1 MTTIDT
7 KSWLNFIWS
16 LHNDVRQSRGLKL
29 TGLGALNEINNY
41 LLLFFMERRFNKY
54 NLSDECRF
62 SYLYHNFC
70 SDEKI
75 KNDSKLIDYD
85 DRTKYNHYKVWNHWC
100 NTGKNSNCV
109 LRQMANSEL
118 LKKYLKNEV
127 TAICAFSDNCETGK
141 TIQIIINKI
150 YKQFENIAKQ
160 TLEIDDVTTEQ
171 VINISED
178 AFGFSAFGDAYE
190 KFKQQATSDSGKTT
204 GQHFTPDI
212 VKEYIV
218 KELKPNNNEIFY
230 EPACGTG
237 GFIHHAVM
245 YVKNSDIDYIN
256 FINNLIANECNPEI
270 YKPLAINMLIHG
282 IPFDNIRKQDS
293 LDVRSWGSSIENKI
307 DIIAANPP
315 FGSADPVDPSEYWKI
330 LKTGKNVVKDAMGQF
345 IVHMYNSLKNG
356 GRCGTVSDRGIINNG
371 SESSNLWQTKLRKFL
386 LENSNLY
393 KIVLLPKETFDYTTF
408 STCILFF
415 VKGEKTKN
423 VEFREIKIKDQ
434 NYDGIKSK
442 CIVSDE
448 IIGTVNIDKIKAN
461 NYSLKYDDYFKVKQ
475 EKKVGWINLGVV
487 CEIKFGIRIT
497 KSNDEKPKDLPGV
510 YPVYGGG
517 DITFYTDKYNRDG
530 ETIILSRFG
539 VSPKCVRVINGKFF
553 LNDSGMSINTKS
565 NHILQNFL
573 KYYLILNQINI
584 YNNYTEG
591 QAQLNTQTNR
601 LLNEFQ
607 IPNLPLT
614 HQTEIVEFLDEQFK
628 IYDINKLT
636 KQIPLFDLLIRKE
649 YNIAN
654 DLIHLVYRQMKS
666 LEELGKIKKDIKA
679 VFTLSVYGLGDQCK
693 MMKLGEIVDFN
704 IGGTPSRKD
713 SLYWNGNNLWV
724 SVAELNDNTI
734 MDTKEKITDDGI
746 KNSSVK
752 LVKTGSVLMSFKLS
766 IGKMGIAGKDMYCN
780 EAIMFFKHNSDITN
794 MYLYYWL
801 MYNDIS
807 SYASGQIGI
816 GSLNK
821 TSLYN
826 IVIPIPPIPIQ
837 EQIINKI
844 VQLIDKSSHYEQYAK
859 ILQTELDLMNETI
872 NNLTSV
878 SISISKCDSNL
889 NELLESIRNDNIYDD
904 TDNLIKSLDTKK
916 IKIKKVDCEVI
927 DV

>member
-7 KSWLNFIWS
+7 KSWLNFMWS

-160 TLEIDDVTTEQ
+160 TLEIDNVTSEQ
-171 VINISED
+171 VINISEE

-245 YVKNSDIDYIN
+245 YVKNNDTDHIN
-256 FINNLIANECNPEI
+256 FINSLIANECNPEI

-282 IPFDNIRKQDS
+282 IPFDSIRKQDS

-315 FGSADPVDPSEYWKI
+315 FGSADPVDSSEYWKI

-371 SESSNLWQTKLRKFL
+371 SESSNSWQTKLRKFL
-386 LENSNLY
+386 LENCNLY

-461 NYSLKYDDYFKVKQ
+461 NYSLKYDDYFKVKE
-475 EKKVGWINLGVV
+475 EKRAGWINLGDV
-487 CEIKFGIRIT
+487 CKLNQGDFIT
-497 KSNDEKPKDLPGV
+497 KNDNGNM

-517 DITFYTDKYNRDG
+517 IKPSHYYDSYNRENKIIITRVGTGLGNDIKNTCIKFINEKFYLTDKAFSIDD
-530 ETIILSRFG
+530 IIN
-539 VSPKCVRVINGKFF
+539 INEKYLF
-553 LNDSGMSINTKS
+553 
-565 NHILQNFL
+565 
-573 KYYLILNQINI
+573 YYLFCDQ
-584 YNNYTEG
+584 NNWKKLAG
-591 QAQLNTQTNR
+591 GNAQPVITKTKLK
-601 LLNEFQ
+601 EIQ
-607 IPNLPLT
+607 IPNLSLS
-614 HQTEIVEFLDEQFK
+614 HQTEIVDFLDEQFK

-636 KQIPLFDLLIRKE
+636 KQIPLFDLLIKKE
-649 YNIAN
+649 YQVAS
-654 DLIHLVYRQMKS
+654 DLIHLVYRQMES
-666 LEELGKIKKDIKA
+666 LEELEKIKKDIKA
-679 VFTLSVYGLGDQCK
+679 VFTLSVYGLGDKCK
-693 MMKLGEIVDFN
+693 IMKLGEIVDFN
-704 IGGTPSRKD
+704 IGGTPSRKE
-713 SLYWNGNNLWV
+713 SSYWNGSNLWV
-724 SVAELNDNTI
+724 SVAELNGKTI

-752 LVKTGSVLMSFKLS
+752 LVKTGSILMSFKLS
-766 IGKMGIAGKDMYCN
+766 IGKMGIAGKNMFCN
-780 EAIMFFKHNSDITN
+780 EAIMFFKHSSDIIN

-826 IVIPIPPIPIQ
+826 VVIPIPPLSIQ
-837 EQIINKI
+837 QSIVNKI
-844 VQLIDKSSHYEQYAK
+844 NQLNEQSSHYEHYAK
-859 ILQTELDLMNETI
+859 TLQTELEFMNETI
-872 NNLTSV
+872 SNLTLYSEEIK
-878 SISISKCDSNL
+878 SDDPI
-889 NELLESIRNDNIYDD
+889 ESIRNNDIYDD
-904 TDNLIKSLDTKK
+904 TDKLIKSLNTKSLK
-916 IKIKKVDCEVI
+916 IKQVECEVM

>member
-41 LLLFFMERRFNKY
+41 LLLFFMERRFDKY
-54 NLSDECRF
+54 SLSDECRF

-160 TLEIDDVTTEQ
+160 TLEIDNVTSEQ
-171 VINISED
+171 VINISEE

-245 YVKNSDIDYIN
+245 YVKNNDTDHIN
-256 FINNLIANECNPEI
+256 FINSLIANECNPEI

-293 LDVRSWGSSIENKI
+293 LDVRSWGYSIENKI

-371 SESSNLWQTKLRKFL
+371 SDSSNSWQTKLRKFL
-386 LENSNLY
+386 LENCNLY

-434 NYDGIKSK
+434 IYDGIKSK
-442 CIVSDE
+442 YIVSDE
-448 IIGTVNIDKIKAN
+448 ILGVVNIDKIREK
-461 NYSLKYDDYFKVKQ
+461 NYSLKYDDYFKVKE
-475 EKKVGWINLGVV
+475 EKKAGWIKLGDV
-487 CEIKFGIRIT
+487 CEIKKGQTITITNMIKGIYKVIGGGYIPMKESHSEFNVEENEILISNDGAYAGYLNKFNEKLFITSHCNKIIT
-497 KSNDEKPKDLPGV
+497 KNNINKDYLW
-510 YPVYGGG
+510 
-517 DITFYTDKYNRDG
+517 
-530 ETIILSRFG
+530 
-539 VSPKCVRVINGKFF
+539 
-553 LNDSGMSINTKS
+553 
-565 NHILQNFL
+565 
-573 KYYLILNQINI
+573 YYLKLNQQKILLD
-584 YNNYTEG
+584 YQKG
-591 QAQLNTQTNR
+591 QAQPSLNKDK
-601 LLNEFQ
+601 LLNDFQ
-607 IPNLPLT
+607 IPNLPLE

-649 YNIAN
+649 YNIAY
-654 DLIHLVYRQMKS
+654 DLIHLVYRQMES
-666 LEELGKIKKDIKA
+666 LEELEKIKKDIKA
-679 VFTLSVYGLGDQCK
+679 VFTLSVYGLRDKCK
-693 MMKLGEIVDFN
+693 MMKLEELATIESGNFASRDCNNSGNIPFYSGKPDNPVGTFDQYTFN
-704 IGGTPSRKD
+704 YDKYILMIKGGGCPEVLTRI
-713 SLYWNGNNLWV
+713 NNDHVGMGKVFLV
-724 SVAELNDNTI
+724 SGKTAVT
-734 MDTKEKITDDGI
+734 DGI
-746 KNSSVK
+746 YCIR
-752 LVKTGSVLMSFKLS
+752 LKT
-766 IGKMGIAGKDMYCN
+766 
-780 EAIMFFKHNSDITN
+780 TN
-794 MYLYYWL
+794 IKYEYLYYYMTYYKNSIL
-801 MYNDIS
+801 KM
-807 SYASGQIGI
+807 AKFGTRLG
-816 GSLNK
+816 
-821 TSLYN
+821 N
-826 IVIPIPPIPIQ
+826 IPRYEFDNFQIPIPPLQIQ

-844 VQLIDKSSHYEQYAK
+844 VQLNEQSSYYEQYSK
-859 ILQTELDLMNETI
+859 TLQTELELMNETI
-872 NNLTSV
+872 SNLTLYSEEIR
-878 SISISKCDSNL
+878 SDNPI
-889 NELLESIRNDNIYDD
+889 EMIRNNDIYDD
-904 TDNLIKSLDTKK
+904 TDKLIKSLKTKN
-916 IKIKKVDCEVI
+916 IKIKKVECEVM